1 MLLNME
7 ARHWNMMVFPSL
19 GQWLPQVIDGWNRET
34 KLERHSVAEIAL
46 KERKEADF
54 RWKYY
59 LWFKAEQ
66 SCVSNH
72 PVPGRF
78 SKDACDGRTETAEL
92 IHGCS
97 RLQAELSSCFQWTRK
112 IKHMFSV
119 WVFSFFSDTFDSYK
133 TFDCPIHSSD
143 SNTMLNLANYSH
155 GLLSVYGTQR
165 FCYSSWWL
173 SLNCFTSATEMY
185 KTKPRKICHLQ
196 K

>member
-1 MLLNME
+1 ME

-78 SKDACDGRTETAEL
+78 SKDACDGRKETAEL

-97 RLQAELSSCFQWTRK
+97 LSSGSR
-112 IKHMFSV
+112 
-119 WVFSFFSDTFDSYK
+119 
-133 TFDCPIHSSD
+133 
-143 SNTMLNLANYSH
+143 LNLALVSNELEKS
-155 GLLSVYGTQR
+155 
-165 FCYSSWWL
+165 
-173 SLNCFTSATEMY
+173 NICFLCGFFLFFQTPLTPI
-185 KTKPRKICHLQ
+185 KPLTVQSIAVILIQCWILQ
-196 K
+196 TIVTGFFLCMVPRGFVTPAGDFL

>member
-1 MLLNME
+1 ME
-7 ARHWNMMVFPSL
+7 TRHWNMMVFPSL

-97 RLQAELSSCFQWTRK
+97 LSSGSRLNLALVSNELEKSNICFLCG
-112 IKHMFSV
+112 F
-119 WVFSFFSDTFDSYK
+119 FSFFSDTFDSYR

>member
-78 SKDACDGRTETAEL
+78 SKDACDGHTETAEL

-119 WVFSFFSDTFDSYK
+119 WVFFFFFQTPL
-133 TFDCPIHSSD
+133 TPIEPLTVQSIAVILIQCWILQ
-143 SNTMLNLANYSH
+143 TIVTGFFLCM
-155 GLLSVYGTQR
+155 V
-165 FCYSSWWL
+165 
-173 SLNCFTSATEMY
+173 
-185 KTKPRKICHLQ
+185 PRGFVTPAGDFL
-196 K
+196 